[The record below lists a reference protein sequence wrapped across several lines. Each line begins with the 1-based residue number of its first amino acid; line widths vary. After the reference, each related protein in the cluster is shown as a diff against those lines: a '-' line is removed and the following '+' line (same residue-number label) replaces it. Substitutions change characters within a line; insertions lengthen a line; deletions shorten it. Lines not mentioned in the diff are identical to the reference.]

1 MAQCGKCLQ
10 IPSIRVKATSDVIV
24 HVSNPSTLIW
34 EWEAE
39 TRESIEAVNNKG
51 APVSNEVE
59 IKD

>member
-1 MAQCGKCLQ
+1 M
-10 IPSIRVKATSDVIV
+10 SNVIV
-24 HVSNPSTLIW
+24 DVSNPSTLIW

-39 TRESIEAVNNKG
+39 RGESMEAVNNKG